1 VRKLPY
7 KIRGMIEWHL
17 QHYHEDKRQLEEIR
31 RDLIPSYT
39 TSYDKSPVKSGGV
52 SDPTADTAIKLVSSP
67 YILSLER
74 SIRAIDFVLKNCDET
89 DLKLIELIYWK
100 RSHTVAGAAAKV
112 NLSKTPAYYRIN
124 KILRAIAVEI
134 GLVAP

>member
-1 VRKLPY
+1 MKKLPF

-17 QHYHEDKRQLEEIR
+17 QHYHEYKRQLEQAKK
-31 RDLIPSYT
+31 DLMPSYT
-39 TSYDKSPVKSGGV
+39 AKYDKDPVKCGP
-52 SDPTADTAIKLVSSP
+52 SDTTADTAINLMSSP

-74 SIRAIDFVLKNCDET
+74 SIKAIDFVLENCDET

-112 NLSKTPAYYRIN
+112 NLSRTPVYYRIN